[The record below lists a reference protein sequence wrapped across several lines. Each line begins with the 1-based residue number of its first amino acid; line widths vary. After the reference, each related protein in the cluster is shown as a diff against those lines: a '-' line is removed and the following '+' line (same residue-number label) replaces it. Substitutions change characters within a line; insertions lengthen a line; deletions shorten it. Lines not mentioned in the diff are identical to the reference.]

1 MTNDQAHTIAR
12 CLTPAQRS
20 TILHMDEKPAM
31 LGCSQGCAKRL
42 SIAKT
47 NRPAL
52 VTEVVEGDGWPNEYG
67 LNADG
72 LAVKA
77 ALERIAA

>member
-1 MTNDQAHTIAR
+1 MNEQEAFVIAR
-12 CLTPAQRS
+12 VITPAQRS
-20 TILHMDEKPAM
+20 TILHMDDKPAM

-42 SIAKT
+42 SVAKT
-47 NRPAL
+47 TRPAL
-52 VTEVVEGDGWPNEYG
+52 VVEVIEGDGWPNEYA